1 MSELRCLL
9 ADNRL
14 VRRKPNAKAKP
25 KTKAP
30 PPPMVVES
38 VKVELPSPARAAI
51 EEQAVPAKKRTR
63 NRKGAGSTRKRGA
76 LNSERARELAV
87 LLRELAPAVFCEPP
101 RPLVVG
107 IAAEVHALVAGTYPH
122 WPISHALWA

>member
-1 MSELRCLL
+1 
-9 ADNRL
+9 
-14 VRRKPNAKAKP
+14 
-25 KTKAP
+25 
-30 PPPMVVES
+30 
-38 VKVELPSPARAAI
+38 
-51 EEQAVPAKKRTR
+51 VPAKKRTR